1 MNTKET
7 SRDKSGSKDPLTRQ
21 MLESAARKGIRQA
34 AKETMEVMGYTV
46 IARDGW
52 VIKLFPDGSFEKIS
66 PIEKINQN
74 PKLAF
79 D

>member
-1 MNTKET
+1 MNNKET
-7 SRDKSGSKDPLTRQ
+7 SKDKSGSKDPLTRQ
-21 MLESAARKGIRQA
+21 VLESAARKGIRQA

-52 VIKLFPDGSFEKIS
+52 VIKLFPDGSFERIS

>member
-1 MNTKET
+1 MNKKET

>member
-1 MNTKET
+1 MNNKET
-7 SRDKSGSKDPLTRQ
+7 SKDKSGSKDPLTRQ
-21 MLESAARKGIRQA
+21 VLESAARKGIRQA

>member
-1 MNTKET
+1 MNNKET
-7 SRDKSGSKDPLTRQ
+7 SKDKSGSKDPLTRQ
-21 MLESAARKGIRQA
+21 VLESAARKGIRQA

-74 PKLAF
+74 PM
-79 D
+79 

>member
-1 MNTKET
+1 MNNKET
-7 SRDKSGSKDPLTRQ
+7 SKDKSGSKDRLTRQ
-21 MLESAARKGIRQA
+21 VLESAARKGIRQA

-74 PKLAF
+74 PM
-79 D
+79 